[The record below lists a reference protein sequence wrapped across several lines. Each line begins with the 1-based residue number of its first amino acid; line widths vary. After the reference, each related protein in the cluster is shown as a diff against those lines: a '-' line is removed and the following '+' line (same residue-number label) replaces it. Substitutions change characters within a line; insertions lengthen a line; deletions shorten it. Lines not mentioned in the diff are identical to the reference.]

1 MENIVTMKQLLEVG
15 VHFGHQTRRWNPKM
29 KKYIYAEKNG
39 IYIIDLQQTLQLLLE
54 AYEHIRSVVAGG
66 GVVLFVGTKKQI
78 QDIIENNA
86 QECEMPYVK
95 NRWLGGTLTN
105 FNTIHSRTKRI
116 AEIEEMEESGTFEM
130 LPKKEVL
137 QIKKEYE
144 KLLYNMGGIRDIKTL
159 PDLLYVID
167 PHKEIIAVEEAKKM
181 GIPIIAIVDTN
192 CDPDDIDFVIPGNDD
207 AIRSCSL
214 ITSVIAEG
222 VKKGNA
228 EKVKVRKEEEKVR
241 IEEEKKE
248 TVKAKKEE
256 KAGKKE
262 AEARPESESK
272 PGTEAE
278 AEKEVEVE
286 QESGQEDK
294 AEEKQKKE
302 KTEDKTKK
310 ESINGSKSRKA
321 PVKKKE

>member
-1 MENIVTMKQLLEVG
+1 MDNIVTMKQLLEVG

-29 KKYIYAEKNG
+29 KRYIYAEKNG

-86 QECEMPYVK
+86 EDCEMPYVK

-105 FNTIHSRTKRI
+105 FSTIHSRTRRI
-116 AEIEEMEESGTFEM
+116 IEIEEMEKSGTFEM

-137 QIKKEYE
+137 QIRKEYE
-144 KLLYNMGGIRDIKTL
+144 KLLYNMGGIRDMKTL

-214 ITSVIAEG
+214 ITGVIAEG
-222 VKKGNA
+222 VKKGIA
-228 EKVKVRKEEEKVR
+228 EKIKISGKA
-241 IEEEKKE
+241 EKKE
-248 TVKAKKEE
+248 EVKEVKEE
-256 KAGKKE
+256 RTGDRE
-262 AEARPESESK
+262 ADAISEPKPDVKPEPDHDPESSPDKAAGDEPESVNDAESK
-272 PGTEAE
+272 TESE
-278 AEKEVEVE
+278 YEEEPLKEN
-286 QESGQEDK
+286 S
-294 AEEKQKKE
+294 
-302 KTEDKTKK
+302 
-310 ESINGSKSRKA
+310 
-321 PVKKKE
+321 